1 MRTTWH
7 VQITV
12 FFKKNLINT
21 DQTLT
26 RKMIQKKKTIKVL
39 TDNTI
44 KQHTVSSKEH

>member
-26 RKMIQKKKTIKVL
+26 RKMIQKKPIKVL